1 MTVRERERL
10 PDLDAEREVDLGRA
24 AATIAARWWLLLLG
38 LMAGLFVGYALSL
51 GGSKVYRA
59 TALVYPGTPLAAGGG
74 QLPNLLGT
82 PTAIRQ
88 LVSAEAN
95 VRRAASASGLRP
107 AQVRSGTSV
116 QQQAA
121 AAGARTTG
129 SPFVTISVKGPAPRR
144 VRIATNELARIV
156 VRDLS
161 PFVDQKI
168 TTLAAALQ
176 ADEQALS
183 SVART
188 IDTYTRILERTGLS
202 ETDRLVA
209 ATTLST
215 LESRRA
221 TLKSDIVNEQQL
233 LAQARSYEK
242 PSIVARAV
250 PRETTARSRR
260 NSLLVGGAI
269 GLLLGLVAAL
279 AWDPVAERMRRN
291 A

>member
-24 AATIAARWWLLLLG
+24 AATVAARWWLLLLG
-38 LMAGLFVGYALSL
+38 LLAGLFVGYALSL

-59 TALVYPGTPLAAGGG
+59 SALVYPGTPLAAGGG

-88 LVSAEAN
+88 LVTAEAN
-95 VRRAASASGLRP
+95 VRRAASASGLP
-107 AQVRSGTSV
+107 PGQVRAGTSV
-116 QQQAA
+116 QQQAG

-129 SPFVTISVKGPAPRR
+129 SPFVTISVKGPAPRK

-168 TTLAAALQ
+168 TTLSTALR
-176 ADEQALS
+176 ADEQALV
-183 SVART
+183 SVAGT
-188 IDTYTRILERTGLS
+188 IDTYTRILQRPGLS

-279 AWDPVAERMRRN
+279 AWDPVAERLRR
-291 A
+291 AG